1 MTRCTA
7 PLRRVAGDREGPGPQ
22 GWESEVAF
30 SRLRRCPATHLTP
43 TLSARKRA
51 EREECAA

>member
-30 SRLRRCPATHLTP
+30 SRLRRCPAIHLTP
-43 TLSARKRA
+43 TLFPRKRA
-51 EREECAA
+51 EREE